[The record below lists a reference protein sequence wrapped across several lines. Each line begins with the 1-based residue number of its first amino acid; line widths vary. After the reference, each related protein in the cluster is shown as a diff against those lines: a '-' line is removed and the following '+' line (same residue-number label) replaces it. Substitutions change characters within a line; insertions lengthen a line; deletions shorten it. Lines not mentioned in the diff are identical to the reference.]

1 MPPGRSS
8 QPPPPHAPHVLGQQ
22 AKAPPA
28 VALTYSAASRVVM
41 PCVQSPSS
49 AGVVFF
55 ALLAPASRA
64 SASVAFFSASR
75 SARASAFAAALISF
89 SALASALN
97 CGLTPGTMH
106 ATLVESRH
114 CSLAATS
121 P

>member
-49 AGVVFF
+49 DGVVFF

-97 CGLTPGTMH
+97 
-106 ATLVESRH
+106 
-114 CSLAATS
+114 
-121 P
+121 